1 MVAPEP
7 SWSGAGKWARRPL
20 FSFLGLHADRSAMY
34 REIPEELRGLVEPVV
49 VDAGFE
55 LVDLVLRR
63 GRPPWLLRI
72 IVDTSEG
79 DGRVP
84 LDRCAEVSREIET
97 QLDAADAIASAY
109 HLEVSSPGLDRVL
122 AREKDFLSVRGREVA
137 IETRQPIDGRR
148 RFRGRLVEFQGDTA
162 QVEIDGALYSIPFA
176 EVAKAKAIYQFTA
189 ADFAGDAGAH

>member
-1 MVAPEP
+1 
-7 SWSGAGKWARRPL
+7 
-20 FSFLGLHADRSAMY
+20 MY

-122 AREKDFLSVRGREVA
+122 AREKDFLSVRGCQVA

-148 RFRGRLVEFQGDTA
+148 RFRGRLVEFQADTA